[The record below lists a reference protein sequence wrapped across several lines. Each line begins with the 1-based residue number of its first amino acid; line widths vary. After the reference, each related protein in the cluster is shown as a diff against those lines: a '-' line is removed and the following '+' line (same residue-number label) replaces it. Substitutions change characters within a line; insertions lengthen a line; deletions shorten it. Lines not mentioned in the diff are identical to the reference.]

1 LVDKKMGK
9 YISTVGWF
17 VFVTTSIG
25 MAAYGLTHGWGVGP
39 TLMAQGGLA
48 FVVCAIAETVVP
60 FRRDWRW
67 VGDRQVF
74 TDLGH
79 VLLFDQSIN
88 NLYAI
93 GTIMVITYLTPANT
107 TAAPVV
113 IALGVVY
120 LEISEYW
127 RHRFLHAS
135 EKFWPFHA
143 LHHHL
148 DRMHVFRSGRV
159 HFFDGCARVV
169 FTFLPALLLGVPV
182 EAITW
187 WAILL
192 NATGPISHS
201 NLNIHTPKFFNWIV
215 ATPMVHRVHHASAD
229 QQMRSNLAPV
239 SPLVDR
245 LFNTW
250 LAPEDSPV
258 VNVGVKPDPLP
269 ASFLGQ
275 LATPFVHLVPRS
287 IRDRKAPTTQL

>member
-1 LVDKKMGK
+1 VM
-9 YISTVGWF
+9 
-17 VFVTTSIG
+17 
-25 MAAYGLTHGWGVGP
+25 
-39 TLMAQGGLA
+39 
-48 FVVCAIAETVVP
+48 
-60 FRRDWRW
+60 
-67 VGDRQVF
+67 
-74 TDLGH
+74 
-79 VLLFDQSIN
+79 
-88 NLYAI
+88 
-93 GTIMVITYLTPANT
+93 TYLTPLGSNAA
-107 TAAPVV
+107 AAPVV

-135 EKFWPFHA
+135 DRFWHFHA

-148 DRMHVFRSGRV
+148 DRMHIFRSGRV
-159 HFFDGCARVV
+159 HFIDGCARVV
-169 FTFLPALLLGVPV
+169 FTFIPALIIGVPI

-229 QQMRSNLAPV
+229 KLMRSNLAPV
-239 SPLVDR
+239 SPLVDM

-250 LAPEDSPV
+250 LAPEDHPV
-258 VNVGVKPDPLP
+258 ADVGVKPDPLP

-275 LATPFVHLVPRS
+275 LVTPFAHLAPRS
-287 IRDRKAPTTQL
+287 LRKRVISP